1 MESQLT
7 ALLDPIVSRL
17 WKLQDEAAPRARRPG
32 TTAQPMAWHSPA
44 AEPIKLPECA
54 FAHGDYLLH

>member
-17 WKLQDEAAPRARRPG
+17 WKLQDEAAPRARRLG
-32 TTAQPMAWHSPA
+32 TTAQPMTWQSPA
-44 AEPIKLPECA
+44 AESIRLPKWA
-54 FAHGDYLLH
+54 FAHGDHLLH